1 MEEEKVPEIFVELV
15 KAVMEGR
22 STEFVLISTNEIY
35 SITRTFIKATKK
47 VIKMF
52 QNLVDATGWSYANQI
67 LEGKQ
72 DLKLLLAHLQYRNCL
87 EFYKKEL
94 KTAKSMTQEY
104 RTYVRS
110 GHILKT
116 LLNIPR
122 AEEDMVDY
130 RTLPW
135 SWF

>member
-15 KAVMEGR
+15 KNVMEGK

-52 QNLVDATGWSYANQI
+52 QNLVDATGWSYSNQI

-87 EFYKKEL
+87 EFYEREL

-122 AEEDMVDY
+122 SEEDMVDY
-130 RTLPW
+130 RKLPW
-135 SWF
+135 SLF

>member
-15 KAVMEGR
+15 KNVMEGK

-52 QNLVDATGWSYANQI
+52 QNLVDATGWSYSNQI

-87 EFYKKEL
+87 EFYEREL

-122 AEEDMVDY
+122 SEEDMVDY
-130 RTLPW
+130 RKLPW